1 MKNCTPQDL
10 DSLRAMRS
18 LGVGGAQTS
27 ETVFKWAVENGIPYV
42 DVSGAT
48 EAVGAICARRAVS
61 PEASQG
67 LRMILGLEGLLE
79 KEAVS
84 DTHGELIVRATVS
97 LPRQHFRLSFLTYF
111 VSIYPSTIRM
121 SAAMPSL
128 TMKRQRSQRTGQE
141 ISTIRSI
148 SSRRCPILKER
159 RCQSI
164 QHRKIHYLVCIRNS
178 AKEKT
183 LLISPKGLSYLGRID
198 DLIVLASGI
207 KINALDLEKTFN
219 SHPDIVRTA
228 VISDIDHL
236 APVLLV
242 QPLHGDKTYL
252 PREQA
257 SKLTDFILHH
267 NEKLSYERR
276 IRVENIIFV
285 QELPA
290 TTKLTLNRKKIK
302 KIWLESSGKWPGEL
316 PVLSAKPS
324 IPLGCPQD
332 FPSVGG
338 EANAETRR
346 RVKALLVDV
355 FDIPGDDLLDDTM
368 YFSAFALTSSMA
380 MTTLAKALET
390 RFNVHI
396 RAHQLYSLRSIDD
409 ICRLVDM
416 AGQDN
421 AEVRA
426 TPSACGKSED
436 SMRTLMSQRDRHSA
450 NELVV
455 SGIACCFPG
464 GIYSTAAFWSAL
476 LSPET
481 YEARASKSPPTPRW
495 SSTSVDEAD
504 LPPVLWLDDKVLDNV
519 EAVADFFQLP
529 PQDVAS
535 MSPNARLVLQLGYQA
550 LEDAAIAPRSLA
562 GKPWG
567 VYTSVN
573 DSGWRE
579 RRATEADM
587 QGKKASISPLISHA
601 YVGLDSDLAQ
611 GFIGNADSATG
622 GRLSYFLDLTGPAME
637 IKTACSS
644 SAVAIHQGNMSIS
657 LPHSSLILYH
667 SLYGDPER

>member
-1 MKNCTPQDL
+1 M
-10 DSLRAMRS
+10 
-18 LGVGGAQTS
+18 
-27 ETVFKWAVENGIPYV
+27 
-42 DVSGAT
+42 
-48 EAVGAICARRAVS
+48 
-61 PEASQG
+61 
-67 LRMILGLEGLLE
+67 
-79 KEAVS
+79 
-84 DTHGELIVRATVS
+84 
-97 LPRQHFRLSFLTYF
+97 
-111 VSIYPSTIRM
+111 
-121 SAAMPSL
+121 
-128 TMKRQRSQRTGQE
+128 
-141 ISTIRSI
+141 
-148 SSRRCPILKER
+148 
-159 RCQSI
+159 
-164 QHRKIHYLVCIRNS
+164 
-178 AKEKT
+178 
-183 LLISPKGLSYLGRID
+183 
-198 DLIVLASGI
+198 
-207 KINALDLEKTFN
+207 
-219 SHPDIVRTA
+219 
-228 VISDIDHL
+228 ISDIDHL
-236 APVLLV
+236 AAVLLV

-316 PVLSAKPS
+316 PVLSAKPTL
-324 IPLGCPQD
+324 PLEYPQG

-355 FDIPGDDLLDDTM
+355 FDIPGEDILDDTM
-368 YFSAFALTSSMA
+368 HFSAFALTSSMA

-396 RAHQLYSLRSIDD
+396 RAHQLYALRSIDD
-409 ICRLVDM
+409 ICRLVDV

-436 SMRTLMSQRDRHSA
+436 SMRTLMSQRDQDST
-450 NELVV
+450 NELIV
-455 SGIACCFPG
+455 SGIACCLPG
-464 GIYSTAAFWSAL
+464 GIYSTAAFWSVL
-476 LSPET
+476 LNPET

-495 SSTSVDEAD
+495 SSASVGEAE
-504 LPPVLWLDDKVLDNV
+504 LPPVLWLDDEALDNI

-529 PQDVAS
+529 PQDVAG

-550 LEDAAIAPRSLA
+550 LEDASIAPRSLA

-579 RRATEADM
+579 RRATEADL
-587 QGKKASISPLISHA
+587 QGKKASTFLLIFYA
-601 YVGLDSDLAQ
+601 YVDLDSDLAH
-611 GFIGNADSATG
+611 GFIGSADSAIG

-644 SAVAIHQGNMSIS
+644 SAVAIHQGKSYFFAPSIS
-657 LPHSSLILYH
+657 HSV
-667 SLYGDPER
+667 P